1 MARFYTTKGKT
12 CVMDSFG
19 KEMIIGAFEKHGL
32 VYHVI
37 IAKDS
42 FDDPENLIGS
52 GKFKGIFLHP
62 LRKNI
67 CVFYIHMDEDGRWIP
82 DKKKSIDPW
91 IADCVGEII
100 ENNLV

>member
-1 MARFYTTKGKT
+1 
-12 CVMDSFG
+12 MDNFG
-19 KEMIIGAFEKHGL
+19 KEMIVGAFEKHGL

-42 FDDPENLIGS
+42 LEDDPENLIGS

-62 LRKNI
+62 LKKNI

-82 DKKKSIDPW
+82 DKRKSIDPW
-91 IADCVGEII
+91 VADCVGQII